1 MQTNFNTYSDVNE
14 DGCVTV
20 VKKAKRALMTYEDIG
35 EAAFGEFGRSLI
47 SWVLYESD
55 VRFIFH
61 FRRRPF
67 EVVVRIDHAIERN
80 VDVIIRRYYDSND
93 VVG

>member
-1 MQTNFNTYSDVNE
+1 
-14 DGCVTV
+14 
-20 VKKAKRALMTYEDIG
+20 MTYEDIG

-47 SWVLYESD
+47 SWVLHAELVGTS
-55 VRFIFH
+55 RFIFH

-67 EVVVRIDHAIERN
+67 EVVVRIDDAIERN
-80 VDVIIRRYYDSND
+80 IDVIIRRYYDSND